1 MLEHN
6 YVLSKV
12 VQHGTRGEKS
22 KVQHSLEGQQG
33 QQGLEEEEIV
43 KEAGIV
49 KLKNHQENAE
59 KVQRRVK
66 SNPAGV
72 QEAKSRTGKQI

>member
-1 MLEHN
+1 M
-6 YVLSKV
+6 
-12 VQHGTRGEKS
+12 
-22 KVQHSLEGQQG
+22 EGQQG

-43 KEAGIV
+43 KEVGIV

-59 KVQRRVK
+59 KVKRRVK

-72 QEAKSRTGKQI
+72 QEAKSQTGKQI